1 MEFQALRVR
10 EVFLIN
16 ITGQDRPG
24 LTAKLT
30 GILGD
35 FGAEILDIGQAVI
48 HDHLSLGL
56 LVAIPGERKSSPIL
70 KEVLYAAHGLGVA
83 VNFEPIA
90 EESYQAWV
98 GEQRRQRHI
107 ITLLNRRL
115 TAEQISTV
123 AAALAEEGLNIDLIT
138 RLSGRTGLETRESES
153 RACVELSV
161 SGPVEDE
168 MALRSKLYAI
178 SQQTGVDV
186 SFQVDDI
193 YRRSRRLVVFDMDST
208 LIQAE
213 VIDELAKA
221 AGSGDEV
228 AAVTAA
234 AMRGELDFS
243 ESLRRRVATLEGL
256 DVGVLDEIAER
267 LPLSEGVER
276 LVSTLKRL
284 GYKLGI
290 LSGGFDFFGRRLQE
304 RLGFDYVYANQLEIA
319 DGRLTGRVVGRIVDG
334 QRKADLLQ
342 EIAEAEGISLH
353 QTIAVGDGA
362 NDLPMLGVAG
372 LGVAFHPKPI
382 VAEKAKRAIS
392 SVGLDALLYLIGV
405 RDRDIDD

>member
-1 MEFQALRVR
+1 MR
-10 EVFLIN
+10 EIFLIN

-24 LTAKLT
+24 LTARLT

-56 LVAIPGERKSSPIL
+56 VVSIPGARKSSPVL
-70 KEVLYAAHGLGVA
+70 KEVLYAAHGLGVS
-83 VNFEPIA
+83 VSFEPIEPDQYSEWVA
-90 EESYQAWV
+90 EQ
-98 GEQRRQRHI
+98 GKQRHI

-115 TAEQISTV
+115 TADQISTV
-123 AAALAEEGLNIDLIT
+123 AAALAEEGLNIDQIARLST
-138 RLSGRTGLETRESES
+138 RLPLEALEGTG

-161 SGPVEDE
+161 SGPVQDE
-168 MALRSKLYAI
+168 LALRRRLLDI
-178 SQQTGVDV
+178 SDRTGVDV

-221 AGSGDEV
+221 AGSGEEV

-234 AMRGELDFS
+234 AMRGELDFG

-256 DVGVLDEIAER
+256 DEKVLEEIAAR
-267 LPLSEGVER
+267 LPLTEGVER

-290 LSGGFDFFGRRLQE
+290 LSGGFDFFGRKLQG
-304 RLGFDYVYANQLEIA
+304 RLGFDHVHANKLEIV
-319 DGRLTGRVVGRIVDG
+319 DGRLTGKVVGPIVDG

-342 EIAEAEGISLH
+342 AIADAEGIALH

-362 NDLPMLGVAG
+362 NDLPMLAAAG

-382 VAEKAKRAIS
+382 VAQKAKRAIS
-392 SVGLDALLYLIGV
+392 SIGLDGLLYLIGV
-405 RDRDIDD
+405 RDREIPD